1 LFHYDFFAVLR
12 KTFNKKPFTEIA
24 STTDL
29 RLKYRSGFIK
39 DAAGYI
45 ETVFPICADANLIK
59 LKNPPCDAALEKN
72 SSRTAEF
79 LLPNRLPST
88 NSPLIQLYK
97 SIRLIHDIFTA
108 VSVSLRIDSK
118 SCKMKSD

>member
-72 SSRTAEF
+72 SRPHGRIFIAE
-79 LLPNRLPST
+79 PPSFDKFPID
-88 NSPLIQLYK
+88 S
-97 SIRLIHDIFTA
+97 IHDIFTA
-108 VSVSLRIDSK
+108 GFSLPKNWIQNPAK
-118 SCKMKSD
+118 